1 MHQSDPPKE
10 IRGDRQSHAEKLGG
24 RTDKIAVGL
33 ILPEQSC
40 RRRRLGIIGRK
51 KPGETFP

>member
-10 IRGDRQSHAEKLGG
+10 IRGDRQSHTEKLGG

-40 RRRRLGIIGRK
+40 RRRRLGIIGRE